1 MQLAWKCFQFGVQE
15 WKESIRKR
23 ALFPIELNN
32 GKEKMEKK
40 KKEKVDKINFE
51 VNVIRLF
58 FTVIVMSI
66 D

>member
-1 MQLAWKCFQFGVQE
+1 MQLAWKCFEFGVQE

-32 GKEKMEKK
+32 GKEKKEKK

-51 VNVIRLF
+51 VNVI
-58 FTVIVMSI
+58 
-66 D
+66 